1 MKNFIESIVLNVK
14 IIVAIIMDSLGLEMK
29 TYAGGITTT
38 ELVNRIYN
46 FCEVY
51 SGRVMYPYQGQ
62 FSKRIIRSV
71 LENDGAELTAL
82 FSRQSGKCFA
92 KDTEILMIDGSRK
105 KVQDIKVGDYVMTP
119 DSKGARVTALGR
131 GREEM
136 YEVKSRIKNYE
147 SFVVNKSHILSL
159 VTRENTIVSMTVEDY
174 LKEPEWKKKDYYRGY
189 RVGVEYPFRPTEV
202 EPYFL
207 GLWLGDGSNSDVR
220 ITTME
225 SEVINYL
232 EDYANRLGL
241 SLRVYAERGKANSYA
256 ITNGNRKYKVTNQ
269 LRTYL
274 TQNLYGNKHIPE
286 SYLNN
291 SREVRLKLLAG
302 LIDSDGYKSN
312 ARGKENTLEISF
324 SVKRLADDTVI
335 LLRSLGYSASVV
347 KKIVVL
353 NGKEFETYR
362 ISAYGD
368 FSCVPNIVER
378 KIYKK
383 CKLRE
388 NPLTFGFD
396 LIPKGVDDYY
406 GFTIDSDDR
415 LFLLGD
421 YTVTHN
427 TETVAITV
435 GGLMII
441 LPQLA
446 NMPMFLNDR
455 RLMMFKDG
463 LWVGIFAPSQRQAQT
478 TYGRMKSRMQ
488 CKEAQAVLNDPDFR
502 LVFTTS
508 NGQTVALSNGSF
520 CTAISASDGSNIE
533 GESFKF
539 IILEEC
545 FVKGTPILTES
556 GYKCIENISKGDSV
570 YSYNHSLNKVE
581 LKRVQRSFSQPLY
594 NRKLVKIKTNTGKEI
609 VCTDNHKIFKSDIG
623 SYVRADSLQVHD
635 LMLLYVYN
643 TQEEVTLNNVES
655 DDTRNNARG
664 WMSSISRQEVFKKSK
679 IGYKSFFKTGRL
691 CLEKVRKGISPLFT
705 RTQNSSKSWK
715 RNSALQ
721 IYYKMFRRIETLL
734 RYVLQRRKETYRNRH
749 LKPNE
754 RGSTSLLV
762 SRRRKYEWDDEH
774 SYTRILNGRER
785 IVGTMVDQKL
795 RNHSFNTYRQ
805 EDKQT
810 LPTIQRGGEEQVS
823 KNGSSL
829 YGSLNDVQNTSYR
842 YSKTLCGVW
851 ETDSTLS
858 PKECGVM
865 FREMS
870 EDSLQNLYE
879 GVLQEEEIVSIEI
892 KVVDEVEVYDLTVE
906 DNHNFFANGL
916 LVHNCQDISNYKIRK
931 SVHPMG
937 AAYNATICKIGT
949 ATTFKGDFY
958 EAIQRNK
965 QFIKDNPTLV
975 RNHFEYDCDVVARF
989 NPKYAKYLERE
1000 KRSLGESSDEYRMS
1014 YKLEWIISRGMFVDI
1029 QKVEKECG
1037 DEYLGRVPRD
1047 MQATHVVGIDVGGG
1061 SSSNKRYADSTVI
1074 TVVEV
1079 NWNEPIL
1086 MEKVTDEETGEDIVY
1101 TAYNTY
1107 IKDWYEIS
1115 PEIAE
1120 NYEEQYHLIKDY
1132 LQNFNVVRV
1141 MVDATR
1147 EASLAQRLQANL
1159 RCEVVPFVFSSK
1171 SKSDIYKHLQ
1181 IEINT
1186 GRARFPRDKE
1196 TVETKEYK
1204 KFTQQLADLQKG
1216 YSGSHLVVSHPDEK
1230 GAHDD
1235 YPDSW
1240 CLAVWGTKDQG
1251 YVDNTETLNR
1261 GEVLNVHKNTSVFGS
1276 KNRFTARRR

>member
-1 MKNFIESIVLNVK
+1 MKNFIRYINLTVK
-14 IIVAIIMDSLGLEMK
+14 IIVAYILDFFDTLK
-29 TYAGGITTT
+29 ADAGKITTT
-38 ELVNRIYN
+38 DLVNRIYN

-92 KDTEILMIDGSRK
+92 KDTEILMYDGSLK

-136 YEVKSRIKNYE
+136 FEVRSREKNHE

-159 VTRENTIVSMTVEDY
+159 VNKKGSVENISVEDY
-174 LKEPEWKKKDYYRGY
+174 LKEPLWKRKDYYRGY
-189 RVGVEYPFRPTEV
+189 RVSVDYPHKPVEIDA
-202 EPYFL
+202 YFL
-207 GLWLGDGSNSDVR
+207 GLWLGDGNSTDVR

-225 SEVINYL
+225 PEVIEYL
-232 EDYANRLGL
+232 NDYSKKFGMQV
-241 SLRVYAERGKANSYA
+241 SVYKEKGKAQTYSV
-256 ITNGNRKYKVTNQ
+256 TNGNKGNSKNPI
-269 LRTYL
+269 RTYL
-274 TQNLYGNKHIPE
+274 KGNLFSNKHIPNE
-286 SYLNN
+286 YLINDRN
-291 SREVRLKLLAG
+291 TRLSLLAG
-302 LIDSDGYKSN
+302 LIDSDGHKSCVK
-312 ARGKENTLEISF
+312 GKENTLEITF
-324 SVKRLADDTVI
+324 SNERLSKNVVT
-335 LLRSLGYSASVV
+335 LLRSLGFRTSMKE
-347 KKIVVL
+347 KKVEL
-353 NGKEFETYR
+353 NGKIFRAFR
-362 ISAYGD
+362 INSYGD
-368 FSCVPNIVER
+368 FSCVPNKVER
-378 KIYKK
+378 KKYKK

-396 LIPKGVDDYY
+396 LISKGVDNYY
-406 GFTIDSDDR
+406 GFTIDSEDH

-455 RLMMFKDG
+455 RLMMFRDG

-545 FVKGTPILTES
+545 
-556 GYKCIENISKGDSV
+556 
-570 YSYNHSLNKVE
+570 
-581 LKRVQRSFSQPLY
+581 
-594 NRKLVKIKTNTGKEI
+594 
-609 VCTDNHKIFKSDIG
+609 
-623 SYVRADSLQVHD
+623 
-635 LMLLYVYN
+635 
-643 TQEEVTLNNVES
+643 
-655 DDTRNNARG
+655 
-664 WMSSISRQEVFKKSK
+664 
-679 IGYKSFFKTGRL
+679 
-691 CLEKVRKGISPLFT
+691 
-705 RTQNSSKSWK
+705 
-715 RNSALQ
+715 
-721 IYYKMFRRIETLL
+721 
-734 RYVLQRRKETYRNRH
+734 
-749 LKPNE
+749 
-754 RGSTSLLV
+754 
-762 SRRRKYEWDDEH
+762 
-774 SYTRILNGRER
+774 
-785 IVGTMVDQKL
+785 
-795 RNHSFNTYRQ
+795 
-805 EDKQT
+805 
-810 LPTIQRGGEEQVS
+810 
-823 KNGSSL
+823 
-829 YGSLNDVQNTSYR
+829 
-842 YSKTLCGVW
+842 
-851 ETDSTLS
+851 
-858 PKECGVM
+858 
-865 FREMS
+865 
-870 EDSLQNLYE
+870 
-879 GVLQEEEIVSIEI
+879 
-892 KVVDEVEVYDLTVE
+892 
-906 DNHNFFANGL
+906 
-916 LVHNCQDISNYKIRK
+916 QDISNYKIRK

-965 QFIKDNPTLV
+965 QFIKDNPTAI

-1000 KRSLGESSDEYRMS
+1000 KRSLGENSDEYRMS

-1061 SSSNKRYADSTVI
+1061 SSSNKKYADSTVI

-1079 NWNEPIL
+1079 NWNEPVL
-1086 MEKVTDEETGEDIVY
+1086 MEKTTDEETGEDIVY

-1107 IKDWYEIS
+1107 IKDWCEIR

-1120 NYEEQYHLIKDY
+1120 NYEEQYQMIMEY
-1132 LQNFNVVRV
+1132 LKNFNVVRIV
-1141 MVDATR
+1141 IDATR
-1147 EASLAQRLQANL
+1147 ESSLAQRIQANM
-1159 RCEVVPFVFSSK
+1159 RCEVIPFVFSSK

-1186 GRARFPRDKE
+1186 GRARFPRDRD
-1196 TVETKEYK
+1196 TVVTSEYR

-1240 CLAVWGTKDQG
+1240 CLAVWGTRDQG

-1261 GEVLNVHKNTSVFGS
+1261 GEVLSVHKNTSVFGS